1 MREEFLHYLWANALF
16 RSNEFVTISGH
27 AVEVLKVGLL
37 NRDAGPDFFNARIQL
52 DGVEW
57 GGNVEVHL
65 RNSDWNRHGH
75 QVDAAYDNVILSV
88 VLEADVRIYNSKG
101 REIDTIVLDYADRLY
116 EEYLYMLGGQLK
128 PGCRRKIEKIDKSS
142 FYLML
147 PALAIERL
155 MRKCREIEG
164 ILELTRN
171 DWEECLFRLIC
182 KYWTGNVNAEPFYQL
197 SLRLP
202 YRILLRYADK
212 QTVLEA
218 LLLGCAG
225 LLEDGAED
233 EYVAV
238 LKKEFLYYRNK
249 HDLQSMPSGQW
260 KFMRI
265 RPDVFPTVRLALLA
279 SLIRDYR
286 TLASR
291 ILDATSL
298 KELMGLFEV
307 NVSAYWNRHYRPGI
321 IAPER
326 PKKLGEQVRK
336 TLVIN
341 AVIPFVFWYGKQRE
355 ERKYTEKA
363 LRWLEECSP
372 ENNYIVRAWQELGF
386 RFDSAL
392 QTQAIIE
399 LTREYCECHRCLQCK
414 LGREILKIC

>member
-37 NRDAGPDFFNARIQL
+37 NRDAGPDFFNARIRL

-249 HDLQSMPSGQW
+249 HDSQSMP
-260 KFMRI
+260 
-265 RPDVFPTVRLALLA
+265 
-279 SLIRDYR
+279 
-286 TLASR
+286 
-291 ILDATSL
+291 SL

>member
-1 MREEFLHYLWANALF
+1 
-16 RSNEFVTISGH
+16 
-27 AVEVLKVGLL
+27 
-37 NRDAGPDFFNARIQL
+37 
-52 DGVEW
+52 
-57 GGNVEVHL
+57 
-65 RNSDWNRHGH
+65 
-75 QVDAAYDNVILSV
+75 
-88 VLEADVRIYNSKG
+88 
-101 REIDTIVLDYADRLY
+101 
-116 EEYLYMLGGQLK
+116 
-128 PGCRRKIEKIDKSS
+128 
-142 FYLML
+142 
-147 PALAIERL
+147 

-279 SLIRDYR
+279 SLIRD
-286 TLASR
+286 
-291 ILDATSL
+291 
-298 KELMGLFEV
+298 
-307 NVSAYWNRHYRPGI
+307 
-321 IAPER
+321 
-326 PKKLGEQVRK
+326 RK
-336 TLVIN
+336 SV
-341 AVIPFVFWYGKQRE
+341 V
-355 ERKYTEKA
+355 
-363 LRWLEECSP
+363 
-372 ENNYIVRAWQELGF
+372 
-386 RFDSAL
+386 
-392 QTQAIIE
+392 
-399 LTREYCECHRCLQCK
+399 
-414 LGREILKIC
+414 

>member
-37 NRDAGPDFFNARIQL
+37 NRDAGPDFFNARIRL

-238 LKKEFLYYRNK
+238 LKKEFRKIPFL
-249 HDLQSMPSGQW
+249 LSGLPSHTDTELNWMYICQ
-260 KFMRI
+260 
-265 RPDVFPTVRLALLA
+265 PTENL
-279 SLIRDYR
+279 SYFTMMICH
-286 TLASR
+286 
-291 ILDATSL
+291 
-298 KELMGLFEV
+298 
-307 NVSAYWNRHYRPGI
+307 VSADARKQLRYFRQKNCSAAGYR
-321 IAPER
+321 
-326 PKKLGEQVRK
+326 
-336 TLVIN
+336 
-341 AVIPFVFWYGKQRE
+341 IPLKPSLFF
-355 ERKYTEKA
+355 
-363 LRWLEECSP
+363 LRYFLW
-372 ENNYIVRAWQELGF
+372 
-386 RFDSAL
+386 
-392 QTQAIIE
+392 
-399 LTREYCECHRCLQCK
+399 
-414 LGREILKIC
+414 